1 MNKKMVIGTFIGAL
15 LLFAAIA
22 SAASA
27 GSSFGAG
34 SPDDDGTGTVNGANM
49 NGDCDRTGDQLR
61 SQDRDMLQDG
71 SCGDCDRTG
80 DQLRSQD
87 RDMLQDGS
95 CGECAGQ
102 AKDGA
107 GNGSG
112 AMNQIMLGLQKHM
125 RSMFGDAF
133 GEYAF
138 KYMFQGTLV

>member
-1 MNKKMVIGTFIGAL
+1 MN
-15 LLFAAIA
+15 
-22 SAASA
+22 
-27 GSSFGAG
+27 
-34 SPDDDGTGTVNGANM
+34 
-49 NGDCDRTGDQLR
+49 
-61 SQDRDMLQDG
+61 
-71 SCGDCDRTG
+71 GDCDRTG